1 METAT
6 PNGSSDPRPDAGFPA
21 YGPVEAALGY
31 VVFYVF
37 VTRATPTVAEV
48 LPSAIEGLA
57 PSTVRFGLA
66 VVLWLALA
74 ANLLEQVRRQ
84 VVAVRTGYGDDFF
97 QAAVATE
104 TWMLGYGLMLLFGG
118 LVAWVT
124 FDRAVESGIEML
136 RILVTL
142 DFGAL
147 VVAEVVVLIAFFVC
161 WGVAI
166 RAADRLVIGGLRTA
180 RGG

>member
-37 VTRATPTVAEV
+37 VSRATPTAVEV
-48 LPSAIEGLA
+48 LPTAIEGLS

-74 ANLLEQVRRQ
+74 ANVLEQVRRQ
-84 VVAVRTGYGDDFF
+84 VVAIRSGYGDDFF
-97 QAAVATE
+97 QSAVATE
-104 TWMLGYGLMLLFGG
+104 TWMLGYGLVLLLGG
-118 LVAWVT
+118 LVAWLT
-124 FDRAVESGIEML
+124 FDRAVDTGIAIV
-136 RILVTL
+136 RFLVTL
-142 DFGAL
+142 DVSLL
-147 VVAEVVVLIAFFVC
+147 VVADVVLLIVFFVC

-166 RAADRLVIGGLRTA
+166 RAADRLVIGGLRSA